1 MVRYIH
7 IIYMFPMIDYDE
19 KPITYKTLEG
29 YMDKVA
35 YPRVREIIR
44 EEVGRDTDKI
54 LTSND
59 RLANKLDRILT
70 EQQAI
75 TVNYKRVDQRVE
87 YLESFSAQVAQKL
100 GLVFE
105 RV

>member
-1 MVRYIH
+1 MS
-7 IIYMFPMIDYDE
+7 DYDE

-35 YPRVREIIR
+35 YPRMREIVR
-44 EEVGRDTDKI
+44 EEVGKDTDKI

-59 RLANKLDRILT
+59 QLAVKLDRILT

-75 TVNYKRVDQRVE
+75 TVNYKRVDQRVD

-105 RV
+105 RM

>member
-1 MVRYIH
+1 
-7 IIYMFPMIDYDE
+7 
-19 KPITYKTLEG
+19 
-29 YMDKVA
+29 MDKVA
-35 YPRVREIIR
+35 YPRMREIVR
-44 EEVGRDTDKI
+44 EEVGKDTDKI

-59 RLANKLDRILT
+59 QLAVKLDRILT

-75 TVNYKRVDQRVE
+75 TVNYKRVDQRVD

-105 RV
+105 RM